1 MGRFTLLAVV
11 AVLLPTALRAQTIVG
26 HALDAGNR
34 APLVGAS
41 VVLVDQANGVQARTS
56 TDAEGLFTL
65 RALPPGSYRVRV
77 ESLGYETTESGS
89 LALGEGAEPLPL
101 EILLDPLPIEL
112 DPVTVNAEAPVSRNM
127 EGFLRRRAAG
137 FGRFIGPEDIERRNP
152 FRVSDLLVS
161 QTGFRR
167 GGFTPQEIRVRSR
180 SPSGGFCAPAV
191 YVDGIRNHNAADYF
205 DMEVPD
211 VSLIRA
217 IEIYQEAQQAP
228 YQPPALG
235 GEPQCA
241 VIVIWT
247 EMGMGR

>member
-41 VVLVDQANGVQARTS
+41 VVLVDQTNDVQARTS

-112 DPVTVNAEAPVSRNM
+112 ESVTVTAEAPVSRNM
-127 EGFLRRRAAG
+127 AGFLLRRASG
-137 FGRFIGPEDIERRNP
+137 FGSYIGPEDIERRNP

-167 GGFTPQEIRVRSR
+167 GGFTQQEIRVTSR
-180 SPSGGFCAPAV
+180 GSGGLCAPAV

-205 DMEVPD
+205 DMEVPH

-217 IEIYQEAQQAP
+217 IEIYREAHQAP
-228 YQPPALG
+228 FQPPALG
-235 GEPQCA
+235 GPQCA